1 MNSIVDKINRI
12 KYLRMDKNE
21 RRLSYYFSRGIIVP
35 YEHNKD
41 RVFYKVNGKVLYE
54 YNTREKIICVDRK
67 IWKCVSVDKKNHHHN
82 NNIREIIT
90 TFVSKNLNRDV
101 VNTTTR
107 DYKTYKLWRDLSD
120 DV

>member
-54 YNTREKIICVDRK
+54 YNIQKKIIYVDIK
-67 IWKCVSVDKKNHHHN
+67 IWKCVSVDKKNQHN
-82 NNIREIIT
+82 DDIREIIT
-90 TFVSKNLNRDV
+90 TFVIKYLNIGY
-101 VNTTTR
+101 VNISTR